1 MAMQFTLREIS
12 KLRIALLI
20 WVTLSVV
27 AAVAGPF
34 GTLEAMGLGGRL
46 VYWSGVVGVSIGL
59 NTGANGLAEGRS
71 LIVRAGIGV
80 GFVLLLSTGF
90 HVLNSLLFDIWDGF
104 ADWAYLTAIVGLVT
118 AAVHLVIW
126 GVRPH
131 VPVDTDGPREAFQR
145 RLPFE
150 VRAPLIR
157 IEAQDHYLNVVT
169 QKGNALILMRLSDAA
184 AELEGQGMQVHR
196 SHWIAQKAVTKPRR
210 EKGRDML
217 VMSDGAA
224 VPVSRSYRA
233 AAQQAGFL

>member
-1 MAMQFTLREIS
+1 MAMEFTLREIS

-118 AAVHLVIW
+118 AAVH
-126 GVRPH
+126 
-131 VPVDTDGPREAFQR
+131 
-145 RLPFE
+145 
-150 VRAPLIR
+150 
-157 IEAQDHYLNVVT
+157 
-169 QKGNALILMRLSDAA
+169 
-184 AELEGQGMQVHR
+184 
-196 SHWIAQKAVTKPRR
+196 
-210 EKGRDML
+210 
-217 VMSDGAA
+217 
-224 VPVSRSYRA
+224 
-233 AAQQAGFL
+233 

>member
-1 MAMQFTLREIS
+1 MQFTLREIS
-12 KLRIALLI
+12 KLRIPLLI

-59 NTGANGLAEGRS
+59 NSGANRLAEGRS
-71 LIVRAGIGV
+71 LIVRAAIGV

-104 ADWAYLTAIVGLVT
+104 ADWAYLTAIVGLVSV
-118 AAVHLVIW
+118 AVHLVIW

-131 VPVDTDGPREAFQR
+131 VPVDTDEPRETFQR

-169 QKGNALILMRLSDAA
+169 QKGNTLILMRLSDAA
-184 AELEGQGMQVHR
+184 AELEGQGLQVHR
-196 SHWIAQKAVTKPRR
+196 SHWIAQKAVTKLRR
-210 EKGRDML
+210 DKGRDL
-217 VMSDGAA
+217 LIMSDGAA

-233 AAQQAGFL
+233 AAQQAGLL